1 MESLKVS
8 RRPWHNAVGCRGLGA
23 LSLMLLVAS
32 AAQAQVPP
40 EGVPGQIDPG
50 LQREQ
55 IERNQR
61 QQAIEDRARRLVV
74 PALKGEAAE
83 TQQLPEQGERFQLNG
98 IGFNASVFL
107 EKETLEALA
116 RPYIGRPI
124 SFSDLNALLREI
136 NALYEQQ
143 GQLTARALIP
153 PQTLTDGQLKIVLVE
168 AKVDEVAWQGQPP
181 KVSQSFYDARLQVRP
196 GQTLDSPALMNAI
209 ERFNATT
216 PGPQVTASL
225 APGRSFGTTRVELEA
240 FEPGRIQWSAF
251 VNNYGTEG
259 TGREQ
264 YGGTAVWFSP
274 TGVADALSAIVVA
287 TSGSQYGSLRYSR
300 PVNRYNGIAYVEAG
314 ANTLEIQTGPF
325 AALNIEGDSQTYG
338 LGYDQPWWVDSH
350 WTLLGGLG
358 WNHQASETTIE
369 GLTLSETSVDEIV
382 LKGQFEYRAAPWYA
396 RYEQR
401 ARQANTDNQVT
412 GESGSYQLL
421 NGTAY
426 VSRSLAEQRFEVV
439 SRFGWQYASDTETLP
454 STLLYQFGGISSVR
468 GYDPGVI
475 AAPQGMTL
483 NLEAYWNYSERWQPF
498 VFFDYGRA
506 MELGTA
512 DVDLDSVGLGL
523 NFNWGKHLSVSVIAA
538 NTLTDVVPDQDSG
551 QVLAQITLR

>member
-1 MESLKVS
+1 MNVS
-8 RRPWHNAVGCRGLGA
+8 RWPGLAVVGRCGLNALGLA
-23 LSLMLLVAS
+23 LLLAGE
-32 AAQAQVPP
+32 AQAQVPP
-40 EGVPGQIDPG
+40 AGVPGQIDPG

-55 IERNQR
+55 LERNQR
-61 QQAIEDRARRLVV
+61 QQAIEERARRVVV
-74 PALKGEAAE
+74 PALKGEAPDA
-83 TQQLPEQGERFQLNG
+83 QQLPEQGERFELSG

-107 EKETLEALA
+107 EKQTLEALA

-124 SFSDLNALLREI
+124 TFADLNALLREV
-136 NALYEQQ
+136 NTLYEQQ

-153 PQTLTDGQLKIVLVE
+153 PQTLSDGRLRIVLVE
-168 AKVDEVAWQGQPP
+168 AKVDQVIWQGQPP
-181 KVSQSFYDARLQVRP
+181 KVDQAFYEARMPVQS
-196 GQTLDSPALMNAI
+196 GETLDSLALMNSI

-225 APGRSFGTTRVELEA
+225 APGQSFGTTRVELEA
-240 FEPGRIQWSAF
+240 FEPGTFQWSAF
-251 VNNYGTEG
+251 VNNYGNEG

-264 YGGTAVWFSP
+264 YGGTATWFSP
-274 TGVADALSAIVVA
+274 TGVADAFSAIVVA

-325 AALNIEGDSQTYG
+325 AALNIEGESQTYG
-338 LGYDQPWWVDSH
+338 LGYDQPWWIDRQ
-350 WTLLGGLG
+350 WLLLGGLG
-358 WNHQASETTIE
+358 WNHQESETTIE
-369 GLTLSETSVDEIV
+369 GLALSETSVDEIV
-382 LKGQFEYRAAPWYA
+382 LKGQLEYRAAPWYA

-401 ARQANTDNQVT
+401 IRQANTDNQVT

-426 VSRSLAEQRFEVV
+426 LSRSLAEQRFEVV
-439 SRFGWQYASDTETLP
+439 GRLGWQYASDTETLP

-475 AAPQGMTL
+475 AAPQGVTL

-512 DVDLDSVGLGL
+512 DVDLDSIGVGL
-523 NFNWGKHLSVSVIAA
+523 NFNWGKHLSVSVVAA

>member
-1 MESLKVS
+1 MGALNVS
-8 RRPWHNAVGCRGLGA
+8 RWPGLAVVGRCGLNALGLA
-23 LSLMLLVAS
+23 LLLAGE
-32 AAQAQVPP
+32 AQAQVPP
-40 EGVPGQIDPG
+40 AGVPGQIDPG

-55 IERNQR
+55 LERNQR
-61 QQAIEDRARRLVV
+61 QQAIEERARRVVV
-74 PALKGEAAE
+74 PALKGEAPDA
-83 TQQLPEQGERFQLNG
+83 QQLPEQGERFELSG
-98 IGFNASVFL
+98 ISFNASVFL
-107 EKETLEALA
+107 EKQTLEALA

-124 SFSDLNALLREI
+124 TFADLNALLREV

-153 PQTLTDGQLKIVLVE
+153 PQTLSDGRLRIVLVE
-168 AKVDEVAWQGQPP
+168 AKVDQVIWQGQPP
-181 KVSQSFYDARLQVRP
+181 KVDQAFYEARMPVQS
-196 GQTLDSPALMNAI
+196 GETLDSLALMNSI

-225 APGRSFGTTRVELEA
+225 APGQSFGTTRVELEA
-240 FEPGRIQWSAF
+240 FEPGTFQWSAF
-251 VNNYGTEG
+251 VNNYGNEG

-264 YGGTAVWFSP
+264 YGGTATWFSP
-274 TGVADALSAIVVA
+274 TGVADAFSAIVVA

-325 AALNIEGDSQTYG
+325 AALNIEGESQTYG
-338 LGYDQPWWVDSH
+338 LGYDQPWWIDRQ
-350 WTLLGGLG
+350 WLLLGGLG
-358 WNHQASETTIE
+358 WNHQESETTIE
-369 GLTLSETSVDEIV
+369 GLALSETSVDEIV

-401 ARQANTDNQVT
+401 IRQANTDNQVT

-426 VSRSLAEQRFEVV
+426 LSRSLAEQRFEVV
-439 SRFGWQYASDTETLP
+439 GRLGWQYASDTETLP

-512 DVDLDSVGLGL
+512 DVDLDSIGVGL
-523 NFNWGKHLSVSVIAA
+523 NFNWGKHLSVSVVAA

>member
-1 MESLKVS
+1 MESLNVS
-8 RRPWHNAVGCRGLGA
+8 RRRRINAVGCRELGA
-23 LSLMLLVAS
+23 LSLALLLAGH
-32 AAQAQVPP
+32 AQAQVPP
-40 EGVPGQIDPG
+40 AGVPGQIDPG

-61 QQAIEDRARRLVV
+61 QQAIENRAKRLVV

-83 TQQLPEQGERFQLNG
+83 TQQLPEQGERFELSG

-124 SFSDLNALLREI
+124 SFSDLNALLREV

-153 PQTLTDGQLKIVLVE
+153 PQTLNDGQLKIVLVE
-168 AKVDEVAWQGQPP
+168 AKIDQVTWQGQAP
-181 KVSQSFYDARLQVRP
+181 KVKQSFYESRLPVQA

-225 APGRSFGTTRVELEA
+225 APGQAFGTTRVELEA
-240 FEPGRIQWSAF
+240 FEPGRIQWSTF

-264 YGGTAVWFSP
+264 YGGTAVWSSP
-274 TGVADALSAIVVA
+274 TGVADALSAIIVA

-300 PVNRYNGIAYVEAG
+300 PVNRYNGVAYIEAG
-314 ANTLEIQTGPF
+314 ANTLEIQAGPF

-338 LGYDQPWWVDSH
+338 LGYDQPWWVDRN

-401 ARQANTDNQVT
+401 VRQANTDNQVT

-439 SRFGWQYASDTETLP
+439 GRFGWQYASDTETLP

-475 AAPQGMTL
+475 TAPQGMTL
-483 NLEAYWNYSERWQPF
+483 NLEGYWNYSERWQPF